1 MQTDL
6 ESRPSSSG
14 DSKDERGWGS
24 DSAASVDAAPVRGA
38 APGAIDAREHD
49 KRSAHA
55 ATFLTYVFGWM
66 AAGLALSGLVAG
78 WVMSSQAIFDG
89 VVGWYLPLI
98 IVELVMVV
106 GLSAGLKK
114 MSPAMAASMFLAYA
128 ALNGLT
134 LGVIV
139 AMYTGASV
147 ARVFFITSG
156 TYAAM
161 AAIGATTRRDLSG
174 MGSFLM
180 MGVIAILIAMVV
192 NIFMASSALDWTIS
206 VLGALIFAGL
216 TAFDVQRF
224 KKLGYTG
231 FSTKREAG
239 QYAIRGALNLYLD
252 FVNMFLFLLRLF
264 GDRR

>member
-1 MQTDL
+1 MQSEFDPTKVRDAGG
-6 ESRPSSSG
+6 PVWG
-14 DSKDERGWGS
+14 AGADADSL
-24 DSAASVDAAPVRGA
+24 PGA
-38 APGAIDAREHD
+38 AGGPMSSHEHL
-49 KRSAHA
+49 KRSELA
-55 ATFLTYVFGWM
+55 ATFMTHVFGWM
-66 AAGLALSGLVAG
+66 AAGLALSGAVAA
-78 WVMSSQAIFDG
+78 WVMSSEAVFAG

-98 IVELVMVV
+98 IAELVMVV
-106 GLSAGLKK
+106 ALSAGLKK
-114 MSPAMAASMFLAYA
+114 MSPTMAAGMFLAYA

-139 AMYTGASV
+139 AMYTGTSV

-161 AAIGATTRRDLSG
+161 AAIGATTKRDLTQ

-192 NIFMASSALDWTIS
+192 NLFLASSALDWAIS

-224 KKLGYTG
+224 KALGYMG
-231 FSTKREAG
+231 FSTSREAG

-252 FVNMFLFLLRLF
+252 FINMFLFLLRLF